1 MGGRSDNRETQSF
14 DLPGASGHWAV
25 VEMTLGSPALEVTSQ

>member
-1 MGGRSDNRETQSF
+1 MGGWSDNRETLSF

-25 VEMTLGSPALEVTSQ
+25 VETSPGSPAG